1 VTGLTALLLF
11 AGLTLVL
18 MLLYVLGRFPPVLTG
33 KKPANSWTRGKP
45 TEDGAFSTRAQ
56 HAHYNALENL
66 PVFAA
71 IVLAAAAMGKSAV
84 VDSVAIYI
92 LAARVG
98 QAVVHLIGTS
108 HWLVFIRANLFVVQ
122 VALFLYCIVKLVA

>member
-1 VTGLTALLLF
+1 MTGLTALLLF

-33 KKPANSWTRGKP
+33 KKSANSWTRGKP